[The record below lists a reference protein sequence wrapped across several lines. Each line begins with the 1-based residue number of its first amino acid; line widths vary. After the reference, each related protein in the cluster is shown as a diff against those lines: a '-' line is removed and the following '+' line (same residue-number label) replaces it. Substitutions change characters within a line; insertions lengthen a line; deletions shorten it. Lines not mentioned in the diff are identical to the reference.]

1 MLGKLIKHEFRQTG
15 HSVLAIYC
23 VALGSIGFMLLSYL
37 TNVTWMGVLGSVLLV
52 CVGGIA
58 VLMTLIAVVMNFQ
71 RSLYS
76 NQGYLTLTLPVK
88 GSSLLLSKIIV
99 SAIWIIISYAAFMAC
114 FAVVYFY
121 AKIKANG
128 VGDGILSM
136 VGDFEL
142 LSMLP
147 SKALIVKLLVY
158 IALGGLLSI
167 ITFIGYVY
175 FAVTIGN
182 TRPFQAHPTLWA
194 IVIFMVLYSVIQGI
208 AAKLT
213 YSFPLSLG
221 VSGETVALK
230 LISMD
235 NAYVEGMLFSIG
247 AAGVIFTALI
257 AAVLFFITGW
267 IMEHKVNV
275 K

>member
-1 MLGKLIKHEFRQTG
+1 MLGKLIKHEFKQTG

-23 VALGSIGFMLLSYL
+23 VALATIGFMLLSYL
-37 TNVTWMGVLGSVLLV
+37 TNITWMGVLGSVLLIGA
-52 CVGGIA
+52 GGLA
-58 VLMTLIAVVMNFQ
+58 VLMTLVAVVTNFQ

-76 NQGYLTLTLPVK
+76 NQGYLTFTLPVK
-88 GSSLLLSKIIV
+88 CSTLLLSKIIV

-121 AKIKANG
+121 AKVKANG
-128 VGDGILSM
+128 VGDGIVSM
-136 VGDFEL
+136 IGDFEL

-147 SKALIVKLLVY
+147 SKALVIKLLVL
-158 IALGGLLSI
+158 IAIGGLLSV

-182 TRPFQAHPTLWA
+182 IRQFQGHPMIASIA
-194 IVIFMVLYSVIQGI
+194 IFLAVYGVVQGF

-213 YSFPLSLG
+213 YSFPLSLA
-221 VSGETVALK
+221 VSEDTVK
-230 LISMD
+230 LSFISMD
-235 NAYVEGMLFSIG
+235 GAYTEGMMFALG
-247 AAGVIFTALI
+247 AGGIIFTALV
-257 AAVLFFITGW
+257 ALVLFFITGK
-267 IMEHKVNV
+267 IMENKVNI